1 MACIIFIGEAIFA
14 LPFHVTRFFR
24 PTMLEV
30 FGLTNFQLGAMF
42 SAYGFVA
49 MAAYGPGGTLADR
62 FSAKKLMAVAAFLT
76 AAGGMLMLT
85 IPSKLVMTILY
96 GYWGVTTILL
106 WAAMIRSTREW
117 GGSGR
122 QGRAFG
128 LLDGGRGL
136 VAAAAA
142 TLIVAL
148 YKMTIPAD
156 ISTMTIAQQTSGLRT
171 VIVSYCVM
179 TVLAGIL
186 VLLYVSEPKQDA
198 KPNETRNDYSYESI
212 LLVLRQPSTW
222 LISLIVICAYCGY
235 KGMDNYSVFAVDAFG
250 MNDVEAAELSTWA
263 AWVRPASAVGVG
275 LFADR
280 ISSTKA
286 TAVSFVVLTLTYLS
300 FLLLEPAPGK
310 VTVLYLTIFFSA
322 VAIYGLRGVY
332 FAIMEE
338 VDVPRHVTGTA
349 VGIIS
354 LVGYTPDIF
363 IMPIAGWLID
373 RSPGAA
379 GHQHFFG
386 VLMLFSLV
394 GLIAVVILRKQGQTR
409 RAREFAD

>member
-24 PTMLEV
+24 PIMLEV

-62 FSAKKLMAVAAFLT
+62 FSAKKLMATAAFLT

-85 IPSKLVMTILY
+85 IPSKLLMTALY
-96 GYWGVTTILL
+96 AYWGLTTILL

-117 GGSGR
+117 GGHGS

-148 YKMTIPAD
+148 YKMVVPANGA
-156 ISTMTIAQQTSGLRT
+156 SATLAQQTSGLRT
-171 VIVSYCVM
+171 VIISYSVL
-179 TVLAGIL
+179 TVLAGVL
-186 VLLYVSEPKQDA
+186 VLLFVPEDKKEVAADGS
-198 KPNETRNDYSYESI
+198 TSDYSLESVS
-212 LLVLRQPSTW
+212 LVLKQPSTW

-250 MNDVEAAELSTWA
+250 MSDVEAAELSTWA
-263 AWVRPASAVGVG
+263 AWVRPISAIGVG

-286 TAVSFVVLTLTYLS
+286 TAVSFVILILSYLS
-300 FLLLEPAPGK
+300 FLILEPVPGK
-310 VTVLYLTIFFSA
+310 LTVLYLTIFFSA

-373 RSPGAA
+373 RSPGAT
-379 GHQHFFG
+379 GHQHFYG
-386 VLMLFSLV
+386 VLMLFSLI
-394 GLIAVVILRKQGQTR
+394 GLIAVLLLRKLGHAR
-409 RAREFAD
+409 RPAESAA